1 MKTTM
6 VLDDDLYQQAKVV
19 AAKRGAPVASIVEE
33 ALRLYLIDPTPEADD
48 RVHPLP
54 TFDMGIPK
62 VDVNDNR
69 ALWEALDEG
78 LDADELR

>member
-6 VLDDDLYQQAKVV
+6 VLDDALYQQAKVV

-33 ALRLYLIDPTPEADD
+33 ALRLYLSDPAPAADD
-48 RVHPLP
+48 RVRTLP
-54 TFDMGIPK
+54 TFDMGEFL

-69 ALWEALDEG
+69 ALREALDAG
-78 LDADELR
+78 RDVDALR